1 MTTEEKLKAV
11 REWAEDYPSWLA
23 HGTDYS
29 RGYRDAMFR
38 AHDIVLDILNNQNE

>member
-1 MTTEEKLKAV
+1 MTTEEKLHSI

-29 RGYRDAMFR
+29 RGYRDAMFL